1 MSSSAA
7 RYFPG
12 TFGKGIA
19 SSPAEAEDAQAT
31 SSEAGT
37 TQACEQQSS
46 MSAPENAAT
55 DIVTSLA
62 APSDEALMASICEG
76 DKEALALL
84 FRRYARIVRG
94 LAYRV
99 LRDTSEADDL
109 LQDIFLLVHR
119 LCGTFDS
126 SKGPARFW
134 ILQMTYRRAISR
146 RRYLTARHFYTH
158 LDLDQAADRL
168 GDVPTESGHENSVDG
183 VLERKQA
190 WESWLAE
197 LSESQRQT
205 LHLFFFEGYTFEEIA
220 AKLGQ
225 SVGNARNHY
234 YRGLD
239 KLRRQISAGKLP
251 GKEAV

>member
-7 RYFPG
+7 RFFLG
-12 TFGKGIA
+12 TFGKGTA
-19 SSPAEAEDAQAT
+19 SADAENP
-31 SSEAGT
+31 SL
-37 TQACEQQSS
+37 QSS
-46 MSAPENAAT
+46 STESARVEGCERP
-55 DIVTSLA
+55 SP
-62 APSDEALMASICEG
+62 PSDETLMALICEG
-76 DKEALALL
+76 DRDALASL

-99 LRDTSEADDL
+99 LRDASEADDL

-126 SKGPARFW
+126 SKGSARFW

-146 RRYLTARHFYTH
+146 RRYLTSRHFYTR
-158 LDLDQAADRL
+158 LDLDQAANQL
-168 GDVPTESGHENSVDG
+168 GDVLAKCGRPPDPMNGI
-183 VLERKQA
+183 LERKEA
-190 WESWLAE
+190 LHNWFAE

-225 SVGNARNHY
+225 TVGNARNHY

-239 KLRRQISAGKLP
+239 KLRKQISAGKLP

>member
-1 MSSSAA
+1 LPRNEA
-7 RYFPG
+7 P
-12 TFGKGIA
+12 
-19 SSPAEAEDAQAT
+19 SPFITKDQTAY
-31 SSEAGT
+31 SSET
-37 TQACEQQSS
+37 
-46 MSAPENAAT
+46 P
-55 DIVTSLA
+55 
-62 APSDEALMASICEG
+62 DEALLAGICGG
-76 DKEALALL
+76 DRDALGLL
-84 FRRYARIVRG
+84 FRRYARMVRG
-94 LAYRV
+94 VAYRV
-99 LRDTSEADDL
+99 LRDASEADDL

-119 LCGTFDS
+119 LCRTFNN

-146 RRYLTARHFYTH
+146 RRYLTSRHFYTH
-158 LDLDQAADRL
+158 MDLDQVVNQL
-168 GDVPTESGHENSVDG
+168 GDRRSKSGCFEDWGDG
-183 VLERKQA
+183 TLERKEALQN
-190 WESWLAE
+190 WLAE

-239 KLRRQISAGKLP
+239 KLRKQISAGKLP

>member
-1 MSSSAA
+1 MDASVTFRFPALRLPHEEEKSSDVAGS
-7 RYFPG
+7 
-12 TFGKGIA
+12 
-19 SSPAEAEDAQAT
+19 SSPAA
-31 SSEAGT
+31 S
-37 TQACEQQSS
+37 
-46 MSAPENAAT
+46 
-55 DIVTSLA
+55 
-62 APSDEALMASICEG
+62 PSDEIVMREICDG
-76 DKEALALL
+76 SKEALSLL

-94 LAYRV
+94 VAYKV
-99 LRDTSEADDL
+99 LRDSSEAEDL

-146 RRYLTARHFYTH
+146 RRYLTSRHFYTRM
-158 LDLDQAADRL
+158 DLDEAANQLSDPL
-168 GDVPTESGHENSVDG
+168 TKSGLFGDSMDG
-183 VLERKQA
+183 ALNQRQTLQ
-190 WESWLAE
+190 SWFAE

-225 SVGNARNHY
+225 TVGNARNHY

-239 KLRRQISAGKLP
+239 KLRKQISAGKLP

>member
-1 MSSSAA
+1 MDASVTFRFPALRLPHEEEKSSDVAGS
-7 RYFPG
+7 
-12 TFGKGIA
+12 
-19 SSPAEAEDAQAT
+19 SSPAP
-31 SSEAGT
+31 S
-37 TQACEQQSS
+37 
-46 MSAPENAAT
+46 
-55 DIVTSLA
+55 
-62 APSDEALMASICEG
+62 PSDEIVMREICDG
-76 DKEALALL
+76 SKEALSLL

-94 LAYRV
+94 VAYKV
-99 LRDTSEADDL
+99 LRDSSEAEDL

-146 RRYLTARHFYTH
+146 RRYLTSRHFYTRM
-158 LDLDQAADRL
+158 DLDEAANQLSDPL
-168 GDVPTESGHENSVDG
+168 TKSGRFGHAIDG
-183 VLERKQA
+183 VLDQRQVLQ
-190 WESWLAE
+190 SWFAE

-205 LHLFFFEGYTFEEIA
+205 LHLFFFEGCTFEEIA

-225 SVGNARNHY
+225 TVGNARNHY

-239 KLRRQISAGKLP
+239 KLRKQISAGKLP